1 MNILNIINKKVKQE
15 ELSYEELDYV
25 VSNYLSDV
33 IKDYQM
39 SALLMAI
46 TINGMSDNETIN
58 LTNIMLKSGDILE
71 LSSIKGVIV
80 DKHSTGGVG
89 DKTTL
94 LLAPIVAAC
103 GLPVAKMSG
112 RGLGHTGGTIDKLES
127 IHNFDVELENEEFIN
142 QINDI
147 GLAVVSQKNN
157 LAPADKKIY
166 ALRDVT
172 GTTSSLPLIAS
183 SIMSKKLA
191 SGADKII
198 IDVKVGTGAL
208 INNLD
213 EARHL
218 AKLMI
223 KIGKD
228 HNKEVICVLTNM
240 NYPLG
245 NSIGNGLE
253 IIECIKFLKGQY
265 EKDLY
270 ELTIT
275 LASIM
280 VSVGKGINEEKALE
294 EVIMVIKNGDAYNKF
309 LEFVKNQ
316 NGDINQIALSSNYQS
331 IRSPKDGYINKID
344 ALKIGSLVKQLGG
357 GRSNKEDKIDLGV
370 GFVLTKKVGD
380 YVQENEELLKVYYN
394 EKDIKIKEILD
405 CFTIDIICN
414 KSTPLIYEVIK

>member
-265 EKDLY
+265 EKDL
-270 ELTIT
+270 
-275 LASIM
+275 M
-280 VSVGKGINEEKALE
+280 N
-294 EVIMVIKNGDAYNKF
+294 
-309 LEFVKNQ
+309 
-316 NGDINQIALSSNYQS
+316 
-331 IRSPKDGYINKID
+331 
-344 ALKIGSLVKQLGG
+344 
-357 GRSNKEDKIDLGV
+357 
-370 GFVLTKKVGD
+370 
-380 YVQENEELLKVYYN
+380 
-394 EKDIKIKEILD
+394 
-405 CFTIDIICN
+405 
-414 KSTPLIYEVIK
+414 